1 MTRLSRQDVSSGATP
16 AQPTV
21 WTLVN
26 FEADDAV
33 ANELAEALAASL
45 LAEGGWYADFRVG
58 DDHVIVFAEKVFR
71 YRCGD
76 PAGRAEAA
84 AYGASVGVPPPPARL
99 GRLTAPAVVRTV
111 PPSPWPAPSLVSL
124 DLVHDTARNAG

>member
-1 MTRLSRQDVSSGATP
+1 MVSGCIIVESLRVGTLLEVGGLRMTRLSRQDVSSGATP

-33 ANELAEALAASL
+33 ADELAASL

-58 DDHVIVFAEKVFR
+58 DDHVVVFADKVFR
-71 YRCGD
+71 YRRGD
-76 PAGRAEAA
+76 LAGRGEATT
-84 AYGASVGVPPPPARL
+84 YGASVGVPPHQ
-99 GRLTAPAVVRTV
+99 
-111 PPSPWPAPSLVSL
+111 L
-124 DLVHDTARNAG
+124 DWGD